1 MKQAT
6 PTAQPGP
13 SDETPAETPAGP
25 EDTPPGEG
33 PGADPRVRYL
43 RREQRH
49 RVVGG
54 VCGGLGRYC
63 DIDPVIFRVVV
74 GVLALT
80 GGLGLVFYG
89 FAWLLIPA
97 EGEEES
103 EGRRLMGGRVDGTAL
118 TAVLLAL
125 IGCGLFL
132 TMLTSPGTIGFAVQL
147 AIATVGVAV
156 WSRRRTSSPPDTAP
170 GAPGAAAA
178 AHAVPDAPPETK
190 APPVPESPSWWRD
203 PIGKEG
209 PPVRPEYLWGPEEA
223 RETEPENG
231 PYSGSRTRWA
241 KDLSGPRPI
250 GGVLFGLAALA
261 CLLGIKLS
269 WDGNPLGTSLQ
280 IGLVAA
286 LGVFA
291 LGLVISSFLGRT
303 GFGTVLLTIVTAL
316 LLAGAAALP
325 KNIGTDWQRT
335 TWRPTTLTALK
346 PSYELGTGVAV
357 LDLSKLPLPA
367 GGTVTTGAEVGLG
380 KVKVIVPANAEVK
393 LRAKAGVGDIGLPQ
407 DPKDDIDI
415 SPGQER
421 TATLPAP
428 AGMTP
433 GAKAS
438 GGTVELRIQ
447 VGIGQVEVA
456 RAAS

>member
-1 MKQAT
+1 MKQPT
-6 PTAQPGP
+6 PTAHPGP
-13 SDETPAETPAGP
+13 SDETPAGP
-25 EDTPPGEG
+25 EDVPAAEG
-33 PGADPRVRYL
+33 PGADPRARQL

-63 DIDPVIFRVVV
+63 DVDPVIFRVVV
-74 GVLALT
+74 GVLSLT

-132 TMLTSPGTIGFAVQL
+132 TMLTSPSTIGFAVQL
-147 AIATVGVAV
+147 AVATVGVAV
-156 WSRRRTSSPPDTAP
+156 WSRRRTSPLPDAGP
-170 GAPGAAAA
+170 GAPGAAGA

-190 APPVPESPSWWRD
+190 APPAPESPSWWRD
-203 PIGKEG
+203 PIGKDG
-209 PPVRPEYLWGPEEA
+209 HPPPVLPEYLWGPEDA
-223 RETEPENG
+223 WDTAPEDG
-231 PYSGSRTRWA
+231 PGSGSRDRRA
-241 KDLSGPRPI
+241 KDRSGPRPI
-250 GGVLFGLAALA
+250 GGVLFGLAVAA
-261 CLLGIKLS
+261 CVLGIKLS

-286 LGVFA
+286 LGVFG

-303 GFGTVLLTIVTAL
+303 GLGTVLLTVVTAL
-316 LLAGAAALP
+316 LLAGSAALP

-335 TWRPTTLTALK
+335 TWRPAALAAVQ
-346 PSYELGTGVAV
+346 PSYELGAGIAV
-357 LDLSKLPLPA
+357 LDLSKLPLTT
-367 GGTVTTGAEVGLG
+367 GVTVTTGAEVGLG
-380 KVKVIVPANAEVK
+380 KAKVIVPANVEVK
-393 LRAKAGVGDIGLPQ
+393 LRAEAGVGDIELPE
-407 DPKDDIDI
+407 DPKDDIDV

-421 TATLPAP
+421 RVTLPAP
-428 AGMTP
+428 AGKTP
-433 GAKAS
+433 GAAPQ
-438 GGTVELRIQ
+438 GGTVELHIQ
-447 VGIGQVEVA
+447 VGVGQVEVA
-456 RAAS
+456 RAAP